1 MKQEEAKK
9 NFMKL
14 NAFLKKA
21 KVKLKF
27 QKF

>member
-1 MKQEEAKK
+1 MKKEEAKK

-21 KVKLKF
+21 KAKLKF